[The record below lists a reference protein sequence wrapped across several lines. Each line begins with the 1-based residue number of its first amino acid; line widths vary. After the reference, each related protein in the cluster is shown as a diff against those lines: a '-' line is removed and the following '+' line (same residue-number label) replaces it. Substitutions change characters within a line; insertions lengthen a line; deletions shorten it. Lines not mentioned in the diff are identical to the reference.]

1 VKTQTDKN
9 CISSKNIKFSISS
22 INQKYTKSDIRE
34 GNMMSTFLLLQA
46 NDHVY
51 MNIKTTILKILTEM
65 IEKLKRTTT
74 YFTNKTSMVF
84 WSIRKLA
91 VSSNMQTY
99 TDEFYSVILI

>member
-1 VKTQTDKN
+1 
-9 CISSKNIKFSISS
+9 
-22 INQKYTKSDIRE
+22 
-34 GNMMSTFLLLQA
+34 
-46 NDHVY
+46 
-51 MNIKTTILKILTEM
+51 MNIKTTILKILTKM

-99 TDEFYSVILI
+99 TDEF